1 MPSTG
6 PLLTVQARIRPIFAS
21 AAVVAAIAMKFLLGR
36 GAACP
41 ATGLIRRAVAYCR

>member
-6 PLLTVQARIRPIFAS
+6 PLLTIQARIRPIFTG

-36 GAACP
+36 STVRHAA
-41 ATGLIRRAVAYCR
+41 GLIRRTVAYCR